1 MQEKMALLIRNKPQA
16 KLQDHY
22 KEHTMSR
29 KVKGIAK
36 ILNIVC
42 VCIYI
47 GRRQNICKRHEQT

>member
-1 MQEKMALLIRNKPQA
+1 MQEKMTLLIGNKSQA

-22 KEHTMSR
+22 KEDTMSR

-36 ILNIVC
+36 MLNIVC

-47 GRRQNICKRHEQT
+47 SRKQNIRKRHEQT